1 MDIQT
6 AEAFAARMERLHRVA
21 DRFGYD
27 RARLMEE
34 LLFIAEDY
42 RKIAA
47 HVERRMVEEM
57 G

>member
-1 MDIQT
+1 MDIQA

-47 HVERRMVEEM
+47 YTEKKMLEQM

>member
-21 DRFGYD
+21 DNFGYD

-47 HVERRMVEEM
+47 YLEKQMVEEM